1 MSDIK
6 LVIAYQTKTQTV
18 FGILGYYSW
27 EEYRANGEKLQETY
41 LSNWFQVDGVLES
54 LVEVKRENTNERY
67 ELINKD
73 LYNEKIPM
81 LIDES
86 TKEKFQSLIDN
97 NLYKFVY
104 DTVERLENIPFE
116 IIEVNTETRFDIKT
130 AKEFSTCPDS
140 WYGKRS
146 QRYIIQLLDFSPVDQ
161 CLIPRPLLDLTRPCR
176 LEGWVLYHVL
186 TDMVAVKIPK
196 NCRITE
202 NSSNLFQVFD
212 ITKKERLIHWQ
223 NYYDNY
229 SKTFY
234 GYALFGNNYDDLMG
248 RLEAFVNYII
258 QKLSEHNARAI
269 TEAIEEMQ
277 QGKDFR
283 EVQS

>member
-1 MSDIK
+1 VSDK
-6 LVIAYQTKTQTV
+6 KMVIAYQTKTQTV

-27 EEYRANGEKLQETY
+27 QEYRANGEKLQETY

-86 TKEKFQSLIDN
+86 TKDKFQSLIDN
-97 NLYKFVY
+97 NLYKFVH

-130 AKEFSTCPDS
+130 AKEFNPYPDS

-176 LEGWVLYHVL
+176 LEGLVLYHVL
-186 TDMVAVKIPK
+186 TDMVAVKMPK

-202 NSSNLFQVFD
+202 NGSSRFEVFD
-212 ITKKERLIHWQ
+212 ATKKERLIYWQ
-223 NYYDNY
+223 NYCDNFN
-229 SKTFY
+229 KTFY

-283 EVQS
+283 EVQK